1 MWHPRKSSGIA
12 RNIGRKG
19 TKVIALALFAIC
31 ILVALAIWQVWASL

>member
-19 TKVIALALFAIC
+19 TDM
-31 ILVALAIWQVWASL
+31 ILVASFVIAIVVGLAAYQVWSSL